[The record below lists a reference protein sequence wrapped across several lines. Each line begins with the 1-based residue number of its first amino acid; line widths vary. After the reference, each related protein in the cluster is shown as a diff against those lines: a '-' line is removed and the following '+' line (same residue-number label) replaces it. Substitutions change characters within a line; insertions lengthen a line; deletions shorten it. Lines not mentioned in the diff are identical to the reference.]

1 MDLRHSC
8 FLLIASLLLCKQST
22 ADGSGSVFFLDS
34 PIHQYLR
41 PLSSDAA
48 SETDPMVLPEVG
60 AAVSVLLG
68 FAPPSTL
75 SAASSSKL
83 NEVLM
88 PNPFDRPRAVFML
101 AVEEA
106 KVMVQSANA
115 FFGTALRSRDLI
127 TSTKADIQLPGEDE
141 VLVVSLNEP
150 LSADTDMELTEKEI
164 SDLASW
170 LGGTYVAKALEP
182 MTGELTIPL
191 ASCAS
196 LNLLMSK
203 KADREFIGSLVSLIR
218 NIRRAMDMHQDLFG
232 SMKKPAELIRGSF
245 DGIKVLQEEY
255 GPEGVTQQ
263 GVELLFTS
271 VAKIFDSLQSVY
283 EGKIVGV
290 ILSNET
296 PSQESETVLN
306 VMFTSQPSARWLE
319 ETTGLPNST
328 DVAAILLVRRTLAWV
343 TGIILLV
350 ATIMGIYFLMYM
362 PITRDTLLYSN
373 VKLD

>member
-41 PLSSDAA
+41 PRSSDAA
-48 SETDPMVLPEVG
+48 SEADPMVLPEVG

-101 AVEEA
+101 AVEGAEGSQ
-106 KVMVQSANA
+106 VMVQSANA

-127 TSTKADIQLPGEDE
+127 ASTKAVIQLPGEDE
-141 VLVVSLNEP
+141 VLVVSLNEL
-150 LSADTDMELTEKEI
+150 LSADADMELTEKEI

-191 ASCAS
+191 ASGAS
-196 LNLLMSK
+196 LNLHMSK

-218 NIRRAMDMHQDLFG
+218 NIRRAMDMHQDLSG
-232 SMKKPAELIRGSF
+232 IMKKPAELIRGSF

-255 GPEGVTQQ
+255 GTEGVTQQ

-319 ETTGLPNST
+319 ETTSLQKSI
-328 DVAAILLVRRTLAWV
+328 DVAAVLLVRRTLAWF
-343 TGIILLV
+343 TGIILVV
-350 ATIMGIYFLMYM
+350 ATIMGVSCL
-362 PITRDTLLYSN
+362 SN
-373 VKLD
+373 PVN